1 MSQGKEQSNEKMAED
16 SSSAKIS
23 GTDPVGGA
31 DRVCSNGFDRVLE
44 DEQIK
49 SMLKYRALQFHLSVI
64 LKIIKDPGFSGEN
77 TAEGRR
83 EIANMKLTGLRSGGR
98 EENEIVE
105 EFVDRILFLM
115 ESDESAN

>member
-1 MSQGKEQSNEKMAED
+1 MAED
-16 SSSAKIS
+16 SSSVKIS

-31 DRVCSNGFDRVLE
+31 TEARSSRYDRVLE

-49 SMLKYRALQFHLSVI
+49 SMLKYRALQFHLLVI
-64 LKIIKDPGFSGEN
+64 LKIMKDPGFLGEN
-77 TAEGRR
+77 TTEGRR

-105 EFVDRILFLM
+105 EFVDRVLFLM
-115 ESDESAN
+115 ESDELAN